1 MKIDSDCWLGFLAD
15 SDAWRKL
22 SGPVREALLLLTPDE
37 LPKGAPEAAD
47 WLAEKGWLVF
57 APSGKAIVAPRHA
70 ATLQLVAALGSVD
83 IFAASDDRNALLNSY
98 LKQYFEGS
106 ELVPICSGAWFGWH
120 APTVA
125 HKIGTRV
132 WLDAFLTG
140 QAPRWETR
148 LSGLTRQYFSSSNIM
163 ACAQLMLARV
173 KASPSL
179 LSLPELL
186 AAGKADKPE
195 TACKALTGL
204 LRYLLIFARLNPE
217 THEPQIGLWP
227 ELTARLHRPAAQR
240 PPELE
245 PVETFHQPYLVDD
258 ITVLLT
264 AAATTPPRLKANG
277 SDLFA
282 KDTAELTA
290 AFLPLPAWLLPTLLD
305 PSLRL
310 SHALGVAME
319 LKLAHGATDADT
331 QALQLAL
338 LPAGR
343 DWLNLSV
350 TARLENL
357 LATYRSGAAKSGESS
372 AIATIPTHP
381 SWVIGNQRGI
391 LQPAPAVLHSWRNA
405 PERGFVVAEAFF
417 DYLGAAHNPLLT
429 MLPKGESLREFMN
442 TGWSMGYDDITP
454 EDAERRGWEL
464 VRTFFLRRL
473 VPLGGVRLGR
483 SAEGALLFEMTDIGR
498 CLLGEAK
505 SFKLSEAPSGE
516 ILVQPN
522 FEIVFLGANVP
533 AEAELGRFCV
543 RAGRGHGVLFKI
555 TREACLL
562 AARTGLTAAEALAT
576 LARLSAKPLPRN
588 VQAEVTA
595 WFSQTRNVQ
604 KRQALLLECPDAETA
619 GRIVSAIRGGTRL
632 LNPTTVECPVLK
644 LSTAQIKR
652 LQALGVFV
660 DSPPGK
666 RAAK

>member
-15 SDAWRKL
+15 LDAWRKL
-22 SGPVREALLLLTPDE
+22 PGSVREVLLLLTPDE
-37 LPKGAPEAAD
+37 LPKSAPEAAD
-47 WLAEKGWLVF
+47 WLTEKAWLVF
-57 APSGKAIVAPRHA
+57 PPSGKAIVAPRHA
-70 ATLQLVAALGSVD
+70 ATLRLVAALGGVD
-83 IFAASDDRNALLNSY
+83 IFAASDDRNALLNRY
-98 LKQYFEGS
+98 LKQHFEGS

-125 HKIGTRV
+125 HKIGSRA
-132 WLDAFLTG
+132 WLEAFLTG
-140 QAPRWETR
+140 QAPRWESR
-148 LSGLTRQYFSSSNIM
+148 LPGVTRQYFGSPNIM

-173 KASPSL
+173 KASPTL

-186 AAGKADKPE
+186 TAGKADKPE

-204 LRYLLIFARLNPE
+204 LRYLLVFARLNPE

-240 PPELE
+240 PPMLE
-245 PVETFHQPYLVDD
+245 AVETFHQPYLVDD

-277 SDLFA
+277 CDLFA
-282 KDTAELTA
+282 KDAAELTA
-290 AFLPLPAWLLPTLLD
+290 AFPPLPDWLLPTLLD
-305 PSLRL
+305 PAIRL
-310 SHALGVAME
+310 DHALKVAMAM
-319 LKLAHGATDADT
+319 KFARSATDADT
-331 QALQLAL
+331 RALQLAL

-343 DWLNLSV
+343 DWLSLSV

-357 LATYRSGAAKSGESS
+357 LATYRSGASKSGEFS

-381 SWVIGNQRGI
+381 SWVIGNQRD
-391 LQPAPAVLHSWRNA
+391 LLKPAPVVLHSWRNA
-405 PERGFVVAEAFF
+405 PARGFVAVAAFL
-417 DYLGAAHNPLLT
+417 DYLGAAYNPLLT
-429 MLPKGESLREFMN
+429 MLPKGESLREFISA
-442 TGWSMGYDDITP
+442 GWSMGYLDITP
-454 EDAERRGWEL
+454 EDTEQRGLEL
-464 VRTFFLRRL
+464 LRALFLRRL

-505 SFKLSEAPSGE
+505 SFKLPEAPLGE

-543 RAGRGHGVLFKI
+543 RAGHGHGVLFKI
-555 TREACLL
+555 TREACLF
-562 AARTGLTAAEALAT
+562 AARTGLTAADALAT

-588 VQAEVTA
+588 VQSEVTA
-595 WFSQTRNVQ
+595 WFSQTRTVQ
-604 KRQALLLECPDAETA
+604 KRTALLLECPDAETA
-619 GRIVSAIRGGTRL
+619 GRIVSALRDGTRL
-632 LNPTTVECPVLK
+632 LNPTTVQLPVLK
-644 LSTAQIKR
+644 LSTTQIKR
-652 LQALGVFV
+652 LQKIGVFV
-660 DSPPGK
+660 DSPSGK